1 MSGRRSLLIGMMA
14 VALPLVAVW
23 FGLAG
28 SVQTNPPATPRQV
41 EAVIHRKAASG
52 RIGQPKTA
60 DAATAGAVRLTIVDA
75 GSKSPVFCRV
85 NVVGS
90 DGHFYEPDEHALKPW
105 SLHRLG
111 NRNGKGPI
119 RYYGWFFYCDGK
131 CTVRVPP
138 GKTRIEVWKGFE
150 YSPVRIE
157 TAVRKGGTIRKRV
170 LMKRAVDMAARGW
183 YSGDT
188 HIHLNRRNKSDDAR
202 ALDLAAAEDIRFAH
216 ILAMNDPRTYSPTMG
231 SQIWHQNSGLGP
243 KSARFRT
250 TGGGRYGI
258 MSGQE
263 YRCGTF
269 GHICLVG
276 HSRLVQAD
284 GMKTIPNNWPV
295 FGLVADEARTLGGR
309 SFHAHGGYER
319 EIYAD
324 FAQQATSGVE
334 LLQFAVYRGIALE
347 GWYHIL
353 NAGFTFPAVGASDY
367 PYCRALG
374 DCRTYV
380 RLNNDALRRTG
391 KPGPDF
397 ATWLKGAAEGMSF
410 FTTGP
415 LLTVTING
423 HGPAYHLRLPKGKH
437 TLPVKIWMQSP
448 VAGAD
453 EIHVIAGGRVVARRR
468 LKPPERRGPVEW
480 TARVPVERST
490 WIAVRAFAKNRRTRR
505 EDVEAHTNPI
515 YVRVDDKPPFEAD
528 SVRWLIRKLDGRIA
542 FHAKRKSPQREKV
555 LQYFR
560 KSRAVLERLL
570 KDGRR

>member
-1 MSGRRSLLIGMMA
+1 MPARRSLQIGTIA
-14 VALPLVAVW
+14 VALPMIAVW
-23 FGLAG
+23 LGRAAP
-28 SVQTNPPATPRQV
+28 VQSKKPPTPREV
-41 EAVIHRKAASG
+41 EAVVHP
-52 RIGQPKTA
+52 IGKPKTA
-60 DAATAGAVRLTIVDA
+60 DAANAGALQLAVVEA

-90 DGHFYEPDEHALKPW
+90 DGNFYEPADHALKPW

-111 NRNGKGPI
+111 NRKDKGPI

-150 YSPVRIE
+150 YSPLRVE
-157 TAVRKGGTIRKRV
+157 MVVRKGESTRKTV
-170 LMKRAVDMAARGW
+170 SIKRAVDMAKRGW

-188 HIHLNRRNKSDDAR
+188 HIHLNRRNRTDDAR

-216 ILAMNDPRTYSPTMG
+216 ILAMNDTRTYSPTMG

-250 TGGGRYGI
+250 SGGGRYGI

-269 GHICLVG
+269 GHICLIG

-284 GMKTIPNNWPV
+284 GLKTNPNNWPV
-295 FGLVADEARTLGGR
+295 FGLVSDETRSLGGYA
-309 SFHAHGGYER
+309 FHAHGGYER

-324 FAQQATSGVE
+324 FAQRATNGVE

-374 DCRTYV
+374 DCRTY
-380 RLNNDALRRTG
+380 ALVWDRQQYIKLPHPEFADWDRRI
-391 KPGPDF
+391 
-397 ATWLKGAAEGMSF
+397 AEGRSF

-415 LLTVTING
+415 LLTVTVNG
-423 HGPAYHLRLPKGKH
+423 KVPGDTLKTEAGKH
-437 TLPVKIWMQSP
+437 TLDVRIWMQSP
-448 VAGAD
+448 AAGVD
-453 EIHVIAGGRVVARRR
+453 EIHVIAMGRVVARRR
-468 LKPPERRGPVEW
+468 LKPKEHRGPLQW
-480 TARVPVERST
+480 TVKVPVEQST
-490 WIAVRAFAKNRRTRR
+490 WIAVRAFATNRQTGR
-505 EDVEAHTNPI
+505 EDVEAHTNPV
-515 YVRVDDKPPFEAD
+515 YVRVDGKPPFD
-528 SVRWLIRKLDGRIA
+528 PKSVRWLLHKLDARIA
-542 FHAKRKSPQREKV
+542 FHAKQKFPQRGKV
-555 LQYFR
+555 LSYYR

-570 KDGRR
+570 TSGKR

>member
-1 MSGRRSLLIGMMA
+1 MPARRSLLIGMIA
-14 VALPLVAVW
+14 VVLPFAAVW
-23 FGLAG
+23 FGRAAL
-28 SVQTNPPATPRQV
+28 VQRKSTATAEQV
-41 EAVIHRKAASG
+41 EGVVHPTGK
-52 RIGQPKTA
+52 PKSA
-60 DAATAGAVRLTIVDA
+60 DAASAGTLRLTIIDA
-75 GSKSPVFCRV
+75 DSKSPVFCRV

-90 DGHFYEPDEHALKPW
+90 DGNYYEPDDHRLKPW

-111 NRNGKGPI
+111 NRKDKGPI

-150 YSPVRIE
+150 YSPVRVE
-157 TAVRKGGTIRKRV
+157 TDVRKGEAIRKTV
-170 LMKRAVDMAARGW
+170 SISLAVDMAKLGW

-188 HIHLNRRNKSDDAR
+188 HIHLNRRNKTDDAR

-243 KSARFRT
+243 RSARFRT
-250 TGGGRYGI
+250 DGGGRYGI

-276 HSRLVQAD
+276 HSRLVQGD
-284 GMKTIPNNWPV
+284 GLKTNPSNWPV
-295 FGLVADEARTLGGR
+295 FGLVADETTALGGR

-324 FAQQATSGVE
+324 FAQKTTSGVE
-334 LLQFAVYRGIALE
+334 LLQFAVYRGIALD

-380 RLNNDALRRTG
+380 WQNNDHLKRTG
-391 KPGPDF
+391 RPGPEF
-397 ATWLKGAAEGMSF
+397 ASWLKGAAEGQSF

-415 LLTVTING
+415 LLTMTING
-423 HGPAYHLRLPKGKH
+423 HGPAYHLRLPKGKQ

-448 VAGAD
+448 VAGVD
-453 EIHVIAGGRVVARRR
+453 EIHVIAGGKVVARRR
-468 LKPPERRGPVEW
+468 LKPKERRGPVEW
-480 TARVPVERST
+480 TVPVHVEKPT
-490 WIAVRAFAKNRRTRR
+490 WIAVRAFAKNRQTRR
-505 EDVEAHTNPI
+505 EDMEAHTNPI
-515 YVRVDDKPPFEAD
+515 YVRIDDKPPFEAD
-528 SVRWLIRKLDGRIA
+528 SVRWLLRKLDGRIG
-542 FHAKRKSPQREKV
+542 FHAKRKFPQREKV
-555 LQYFR
+555 LSYFR
-560 KSRAVLERLL
+560 KSRAVLEGLL
-570 KDGRR
+570 RNANR